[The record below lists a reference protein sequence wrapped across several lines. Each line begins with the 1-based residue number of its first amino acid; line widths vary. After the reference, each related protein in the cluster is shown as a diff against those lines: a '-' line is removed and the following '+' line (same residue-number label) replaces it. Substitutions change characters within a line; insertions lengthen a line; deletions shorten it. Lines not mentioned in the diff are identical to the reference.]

1 MSKVIFIKW
10 IIQLTFD
17 KACKTLIYFENQR
30 NSTCISFDYQ
40 QFLMFFCIPA
50 GWRVIMIKVV
60 FSSSPDLSDPL
71 SKMELKCFHAM
82 EGNSEINRFSKKVNN
97 TDHI

>member
-40 QFLMFFCIPA
+40 QFLMVFFLYSGRMESNHDKSCLQFFA
-50 GWRVIMIKVV
+50 RSFRSVIKDGIKV
-60 FSSSPDLSDPL
+60 LSCHGR
-71 SKMELKCFHAM
+71 EL
-82 EGNSEINRFSKKVNN
+82 
-97 TDHI
+97 